1 MNVLIIED
9 EKLSAE
15 HLVRLLERVDK
26 SIQVLAQYDS
36 VKKSVQEIKKG
47 VTCDLL
53 FVDIH
58 LGDGISFEIFKQV
71 KLDVPIIFTTA
82 FDEYAIQ
89 AFKLNSID
97 YLLKPIALEDLKSAL
112 EKFKRLKP
120 VKSNTEAIFSAY
132 HHYSKPF
139 KNRFMVKMGETIS
152 SVKAEAVAHFVS
164 EEGLVLLVTEEGRR
178 YPIDFTLDQLESLLS
193 PELFFRINRKTILN
207 INAIQKVSTY
217 FNNRLKIQANALDE
231 EAAVVSRERVGEFKS
246 WLDR

>member
-1 MNVLIIED
+1 MKVLVIED

-15 HLVRLLERVDK
+15 HLTRLLGRIDK
-26 SIQVLAQYDS
+26 SIQVLAHFDS
-36 VKKSVQEIKKG
+36 VKKSVWELKKG
-47 VTCDLL
+47 VECDLL

-58 LGDGISFEIFKQV
+58 LGDGISFDIFKQV

-97 YLLKPIALEDLKSAL
+97 YLLKPIALEDLQNAL
-112 EKFKRLKP
+112 EKFKRLKLT
-120 VKSNTEAIFSAY
+120 KSNSDLIFAAY
-132 HHYSKPF
+132 NQYSKSF

-152 SVKAEAVAHFVS
+152 SIKAEDVTHFVS
-164 EEGLVLLVTEEGRR
+164 EDGLVLLVTGEGRR
-178 YPIDFTLDQLESLLS
+178 FPIDFTLDQLEDLLA
-193 PELFFRINRKTILN
+193 PDLFFRINRKTILN

-217 FNNRLKIQANALDE
+217 FNNRLKVNANALED
-231 EAAVVSRERVGEFKS
+231 EAAVVSRERVGYFKS